1 MRKKSLLIVALLIS
15 SSLLLS
21 GCLKSDISTDERIIL
36 NAQSPTFMVPVKSDY
51 SSVEWY
57 LNGEFKR
64 EENVDENEMVYYL
77 LDRDDFQ
84 AGNYILRAEDEDSSL
99 EWEFT
104 IYHDVAPD
112 KALEIETSQ
121 LDSSVAN
128 DRGYDHYT
136 DIQERHK
143 KAKEYWD
150 KQ

>member
-1 MRKKSLLIVALLIS
+1 MRKRSLLIVALLIS

-21 GCLKSDISTDERIIL
+21 GCLESDVSTDERIIL
-36 NAQSPTFMVPVKSDY
+36 NAQSPTFAVPVRSGY
-51 SSVEWY
+51 SSVGWY

-64 EENVDENEMVYYL
+64 EENVDENEMACYL

-84 AGNYILRAEDEDSSL
+84 EGTYVLKVEDKDSIL

-104 IYHDVAPD
+104 VRHDVVPD
-112 KALEIETSQ
+112 KVLEIETSQ

-128 DRGYDHYT
+128 DRGYNHYT